1 MAENKTSN
9 RHLASWASVC
19 NLFILL
25 YRLLKASTMQVG
37 LNVSIHSMKRTKI
50 SFSSGHSDQQ
60 VGGPYWACSHDGES
74 LQNFVKDFFCN
85 SDWAASVQP
94 CSAAHDRTI
103 WTSRRISRLARL
115 VAALPLA
122 RRQCN
127 STASALRIKTAASLT
142 LRGLSGSFKTRSIK
156 PWRQRASPGLSIP
169 TRAPR
174 SSTLQDAWLVV

>member
-60 VGGPYWACSHDGES
+60 MGGPYWACSHDGES

-122 RRQCN
+122 RPLPCVWPVPCTRPLVLSWSCWPVC
-127 STASALRIKTAASLT
+127 ALCRLYTVSCICYDPK
-142 LRGLSGSFKTRSIK
+142 R
-156 PWRQRASPGLSIP
+156 
-169 TRAPR
+169 
-174 SSTLQDAWLVV
+174 